1 MSQTYSISTQVFND
15 RHTNCYK
22 RIFTID
28 RFPEGPLQ
36 KYVSRVANKK
46 LSPFQQNTPCNPI
59 KPCIYII
66 NSISNTYYQ
75 NYMTI
80 DEIPDLF
87 HFLKCNNYVI
97 DEKLNEIIVNSSV
110 SFQDPL
116 LCFVSYNKN

>member
-1 MSQTYSISTQVFND
+1 MYTLNISNYHDTFNK
-15 RHTNCYK
+15 CYRK
-22 RIFTID
+22 IITINNY
-28 RFPEGPLQ
+28 PEGPLQ